1 MLRWV
6 SVPQTNVIEKYTLRN
21 HIINRLFRH
30 LKTLILKHIP
40 SYNKNTRDISRVPH
54 RSISRGLLCTDKP
67 ATCNQQIPNSGVL
80 FGITTGW
87 FPLSRNFYV
96 LKRVKFTFANKIEA
110 MYERSHVSAKVES
123 RSTSRLISTIY
134 ILPLFYL
141 RDYNLR
147 ALTCVAK
154 HASVE
159 INLTDRS
166 HMEFLL
172 RLFKFD
178 GFSPKASHQALYKK
192 ILLGFIPLIPVTR
205 PREHFISVEDN
216 QKSCRR
222 SVSLA
227 CASTAV

>member
-30 LKTLILKHIP
+30 LKTFLKHIP

-110 MYERSHVSAKVES
+110 MYERSHVRAKVES

-178 GFSPKASHQALYKK
+178 GFSHQALYKK